1 MPEALMAM
9 TTSPGPGVGS
19 GNSRSSSFRL
29 PRKTMPF
36 ISVSFA
42 LVDRCQ
48 ERLPRAEPREILAE
62 CRDDAAGPARR
73 ASRGVRRDD
82 HARVGP
88 QRVTRRQRLGIRDV
102 EARAP
107 EPSLLECD
115 EEVVAVHDRAP
126 RDVDEDR
133 ARAHP
138 AEEVTREEVVGR
150 LGERQRDDDD
160 VRAVELPDRLDAGL
174 GSHVLDVHR
183 QHAHPEPERAP
194 RHRAPGPAEA
204 DDPHRQL
211 VELAL
216 LVADRLTQ
224 AVVGG
229 PQRRLDAPREAE
241 EEREGVLGQVDADLT
256 LLGCQDHVALDQVRG
271 QDRVH
276 PGADGVVVA
285 QAPSEGEDVRRD
297 ATEQDGGVHDLGALA
312 RRIRRLHQVGAGA
325 RRLENPGAVL
335 PAERRNDQ
343 NGCIK
348 DLHVGVK
355 SSPKGAP
362 VAIKIVLSPKLPGPV
377 VEIAR
382 AIVPAGCELRV
393 AEQGTPEFLDAIDD
407 AEYFVGFAR
416 TSLGS
421 DFYRAAPH
429 LKLVQL
435 ISAGYDR
442 VDIEAARK
450 ARVPVCNN
458 GGANAI
464 AVAEHTL
471 ALMLAVTKKL
481 VWQHNNV
488 VAGKWRVGD
497 FATTRLSE
505 LSGKTLGIVGLG
517 NIGKKVARRALGF
530 DMHVQYYDIVRLA
543 EDAEDA
549 LGVRFV
555 LFQEMVRTSDV
566 VSLHVPLTD
575 RTRRMMGEREFSLMK
590 PGAILINTCRGPVVD
605 EPALHKALTTGKLAG
620 AGLDVMLEE
629 PPPAN
634 HSLFSLDTVT
644 ITPHM
649 AGPTWDNW
657 QRCFRNAFDNI
668 QRVAAGGQPLWVIPE
683 LREPMS

>member
-1 MPEALMAM
+1 
-9 TTSPGPGVGS
+9 
-19 GNSRSSSFRL
+19 
-29 PRKTMPF
+29 
-36 ISVSFA
+36 
-42 LVDRCQ
+42 
-48 ERLPRAEPREILAE
+48 
-62 CRDDAAGPARR
+62 
-73 ASRGVRRDD
+73 
-82 HARVGP
+82 
-88 QRVTRRQRLGIRDV
+88 
-102 EARAP
+102 
-107 EPSLLECD
+107 
-115 EEVVAVHDRAP
+115 
-126 RDVDEDR
+126 
-133 ARAHP
+133 
-138 AEEVTREEVVGR
+138 
-150 LGERQRDDDD
+150 
-160 VRAVELPDRLDAGL
+160 
-174 GSHVLDVHR
+174 
-183 QHAHPEPERAP
+183 
-194 RHRAPGPAEA
+194 
-204 DDPHRQL
+204 
-211 VELAL
+211 
-216 LVADRLTQ
+216 
-224 AVVGG
+224 
-229 PQRRLDAPREAE
+229 
-241 EEREGVLGQVDADLT
+241 
-256 LLGCQDHVALDQVRG
+256 
-271 QDRVH
+271 
-276 PGADGVVVA
+276 
-285 QAPSEGEDVRRD
+285 
-297 ATEQDGGVHDLGALA
+297 
-312 RRIRRLHQVGAGA
+312 
-325 RRLENPGAVL
+325 
-335 PAERRNDQ
+335 
-343 NGCIK
+343 
-348 DLHVGVK
+348 
-355 SSPKGAP
+355 

-382 AIVPAGCELRV
+382 AIVPAGYELRV

-497 FATTRLSE
+497 FATTRLAE

-555 LFQEMVRTSDV
+555 LFQELLRTSDV

-575 RTRRMMGEREFSLMK
+575 RTRRMMGEEAFALMK
-590 PGAILINTCRGPVVD
+590 PGAILINTCRGLVVD
-605 EPALHKALTTGKLAG
+605 EAALHKALTTGRLAG

-634 HSLFSLDTVT
+634 HPLFSLDSVT

-649 AGPTWDNW
+649 AGPTWENW

-668 QRVAAGGQPLWVIPE
+668 QRVAAGDKPLWVVPE
-683 LREPMS
+683 LRDLLS